1 MSVGRKDHR
10 QLPLAA
16 LLATFA
22 VLGVLVA
29 RDVTIQ
35 PVGLDFLCFWSGGRV
50 ALVDPG
56 RLYDFQY
63 LTLRQGFDPASGIL
77 RPYLNPPSALLLFA
91 PLSRLP
97 FLASYLTLM
106 TLSVAV
112 LATAS
117 ARIRAPWWWLLL
129 PSVAFAIFCGQL
141 SLLIAGLVVLGLSFR
156 RRPLIAGLLFAVAAA
171 LKPQL
176 LILLPL
182 ALAAQG
188 QWRVILFTGGWGLLI
203 CALSAGVFG
212 PRTWVDWFAAL
223 PRFHGIVASQGLLD
237 TAITPYAKL
246 TALGL
251 NGAWAY
257 LLAPAVLRGVWT
269 AFRRDAAWP
278 DQLIALLGGAL
289 LISPYAMN
297 YELALLAPA
306 VAAYV
311 ARTQDRQ
318 WLAYATAAAL
328 YGLNISAGS
337 LSLIAALILPVLG
350 RDLQFTSVFFGA
362 GGGSGATRTPSSTSA
377 LTSVGEASP

>member
-1 MSVGRKDHR
+1 M
-10 QLPLAA
+10 
-16 LLATFA
+16 
-22 VLGVLVA
+22 
-29 RDVTIQ
+29 
-35 PVGLDFLCFWSGGRV
+35 
-50 ALVDPG
+50 
-56 RLYDFQY
+56 
-63 LTLRQGFDPASGIL
+63 
-77 RPYLNPPSALLLFA
+77 
-91 PLSRLP
+91 
-97 FLASYLTLM
+97 
-106 TLSVAV
+106 
-112 LATAS
+112 
-117 ARIRAPWWWLLL
+117 
-129 PSVAFAIFCGQL
+129 
-141 SLLIAGLVVLGLSFR
+141 
-156 RRPLIAGLLFAVAAA
+156 
-171 LKPQL
+171 
-176 LILLPL
+176 
-182 ALAAQG
+182 
-188 QWRVILFTGGWGLLI
+188 
-203 CALSAGVFG
+203 FG

-257 LLAPAVLRGVWT
+257 LLAPAVLWGVWT

-318 WLAYATAAAL
+318 WLAYAAAAAL

-362 GGGSGATRTPSSTSA
+362 GRRQRGHAHAVLDQRLDLGRRGLAVDAALFGLALVDGARLLGEGVADIVEIILHVAADLAHGRHHHLAHLRIDGRRGALRLRARHGWSHDLLGDARATRTADIRRGPARPGRHSPTTSR
-377 LTSVGEASP
+377 TSLRTHGPRRTEART